1 MRPNSKFNLTYNGPS
16 IKQFSQS
23 GKLFVWPSSSFSI
36 CKKIILCDWNDFH
49 PNLAARIEIDSFKI
63 FIQLQFRPNPAWLF
77 FVSIVSLVWA
87 SKFKF
92 KFKCNQTKPKQTNH
106 NLSISRYRLIEE
118 GLDIKVKFW
127 SRKDLFRWSQFWKP
141 VPVVPFWRHK
151 QLGFTT
157 TGGAWIDTLHL
168 PEQC

>member
-16 IKQFSQS
+16 IKQFCQS

-49 PNLAARIEIDSFKI
+49 PNLAESKSTHSKFLFSSSFVRIQLDSF
-63 FIQLQFRPNPAWLF
+63 LSPLL
-77 FVSIVSLVWA
+77 VSSGPQNSNSNA
-87 SKFKF
+87 
-92 KFKCNQTKPKQTNH
+92 TKPKQTNH
-106 NLSISRYRLIEE
+106 KLSISRYRLIEE

-141 VPVVPFWRHK
+141 VPVVHFWRHK

-168 PEQC
+168 PEKY